1 MTSDLLLPI
10 TSLAA
15 AHASLDQP
23 LATFE
28 AADVALAQAFGH
40 KLFTIL
46 MYDKAVT
53 ESIRVYANLKGD
65 YPLLGRKKIVSAE
78 WKSCLFDD
86 GLPFVGHTAADIKLA
101 FSDYELIQSLGCESV
116 LNLPVRWNGQ
126 TIGTVNLLHAANW
139 YKDVDLAAATVFAQL
154 IAPALMSLQ
163 ATVY

>member
-1 MTSDLLLPI
+1 VNATLMLSI

-28 AADVALAQAFGH
+28 AADLALKQAFGH

-65 YPLLGRKKIVSAE
+65 YPMLGRKKIVSDK
-78 WKSCLFDD
+78 WKSCLFED
-86 GLPFVGHTAADIKLA
+86 GLPFVGHTAEDIKLA
-101 FSDYELIQSLGCESV
+101 FSDHELIQSLGCESV

-139 YKDVDLAAATVFAQL
+139 YKDVDLAAATVHAQL
-154 IAPALMSLQ
+154 LAPALMSLQ
-163 ATVY
+163 ATVF